1 MFELFDIVGCF
12 VSSFMLLFLF
22 ELLYIVTSFVFK
34 IIIQLAVDWFLI
46 SLYIRSC

>member
-34 IIIQLAVDWFLI
+34 IIIQLAVD
-46 SLYIRSC
+46 